1 MPKRILQGPV
11 VSDKGDK
18 TIVVKIERIFTH
30 PLFKKT
36 VRRSKRYS
44 AHDEKNE
51 YKIGDLVRIQECA
64 PKSKTKTWEVIGQ
77 GSKG

>member
-18 TIVVKIERIFTH
+18 TVVVKIERMFTH

-36 VRRSKRYS
+36 VRRSKRYN
-44 AHDEKNE
+44 AHDANNE
-51 YKIGDLVRIQECA
+51 YKIGDLVRIQECK
-64 PKSKTKTWEVIGQ
+64 PISKTKTWEVIGA